1 MFYKENNGKKV
12 KGFFFFF
19 GLGGSLVGWLVF
31 GGFLLHCALR
41 LKW

>member
-1 MFYKENNGKKV
+1 MFYKENNGEKV
-12 KGFFFFF
+12 KFFFFF
-19 GLGGSLVGWLVF
+19 CLGGSLVGWLVF